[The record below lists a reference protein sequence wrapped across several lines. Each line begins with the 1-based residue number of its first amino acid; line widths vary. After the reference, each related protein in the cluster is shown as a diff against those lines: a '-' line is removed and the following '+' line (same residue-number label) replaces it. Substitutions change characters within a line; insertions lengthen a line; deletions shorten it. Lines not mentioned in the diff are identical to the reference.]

1 MEEFTKKKLE
11 KYAYVSGSPRGGDLT
26 PTSKITK
33 LDTTYS
39 RIQRPLKKLVDK
51 IKNKDELNQEEKTII
66 DIFNLFQDEDLS
78 DKIYQELEKISYDDN
93 AVLTIGVEKN
103 GQIKYVGDFNKF
115 TDSLLDKY
123 EKGFY
128 FKKSYNKA
136 EKNSVGKNNK
146 CYICSKEKDET
157 YGYVGTFAFYTL
169 DKPDLQQEVLIEGKP
184 GKTILSVQSVHGL

>member
-1 MEEFTKKKLE
+1 MIHALKTMGDYVQDKTESSFLSQVVENPNFNGKYNTVLVVVFNNDDDELKYQEIQMEEFTKKKLE

-93 AVLTIGVEKN
+93 AVLTIGC
-103 GQIKYVGDFNKF
+103 
-115 TDSLLDKY
+115 LL
-123 EKGFY
+123 
-128 FKKSYNKA
+128 
-136 EKNSVGKNNK
+136 
-146 CYICSKEKDET
+146 
-157 YGYVGTFAFYTL
+157 YTSPSPR
-169 DKPDLQQEVLIEGKP
+169 D
-184 GKTILSVQSVHGL
+184 